1 MTMKQGLVAARSAPA
16 VLSDVSASFS
26 SAAVF
31 GARGNS
37 GVIVSQF
44 FKGLAEGFR
53 DTREA
58 DAAKL
63 FEALR
68 SGVRFAYASVAR
80 PIEGTILTVLREAT
94 DVLGAT
100 LPLDSVDEAI
110 AIFLAAARESLEKT
124 PELLPVL
131 KKAGVVDSGASGIVY
146 FFDGIDRG
154 IRGVPP
160 EDPDTEESVPES
172 RGIDLT
178 LFNKDTRFE
187 YGYCVEGLIQLNRD
201 PSDFDYSEFKSR
213 LYSRGES
220 IVTTIEGDKVKLH
233 IHTNRLAPVMEL
245 CQGYGELLTVKI
257 ENMTVQNIEKQA
269 AEQRADKLLF
279 DPEREIGAFAT
290 VAVATSVTMQKMLFD
305 MGIDAV
311 ILSDV
316 APSAQDFT
324 DAFAVLP
331 AEEILVFP
339 NSSNS
344 ILTSMQ
350 ASSLYK
356 KASVRVLNCRTTQ
369 ECYAALSVLDFDADA
384 DDAVAQF
391 NSIVS
396 GLKEV
401 FLYHAVKDA
410 DYDGV
415 HIKKNEFFALSGD
428 RITAIGRS
436 LESVAVAAVKRLCKS
451 KRASVL
457 TLFYG
462 KDIAEEYIEHLLSR
476 IEEQSLDIEIASV
489 STEEAAYSLAL
500 ILE

>member
-1 MTMKQGLVAARSAPA
+1 MLTTINGLQYLELLSLGVDNVERHQKTLNDLNVFPVPDGDTGTNMAMTMKQGLVAARSAPA

-37 GVIVSQF
+37 GVIVSQL

-94 DVLGAT
+94 DVLGAA

-187 YGYCVEGLIQLNRD
+187 YGYCVEGLIQLNRT
-201 PSDFDYSEFKSR
+201 PSDFDYSE
-213 LYSRGES
+213 
-220 IVTTIEGDKVKLH
+220 
-233 IHTNRLAPVMEL
+233 
-245 CQGYGELLTVKI
+245 Q
-257 ENMTVQNIEKQA
+257 
-269 AEQRADKLLF
+269 
-279 DPEREIGAFAT
+279 
-290 VAVATSVTMQKMLFD
+290 
-305 MGIDAV
+305 
-311 ILSDV
+311 
-316 APSAQDFT
+316 
-324 DAFAVLP
+324 
-331 AEEILVFP
+331 EE
-339 NSSNS
+339 
-344 ILTSMQ
+344 
-350 ASSLYK
+350 
-356 KASVRVLNCRTTQ
+356 
-369 ECYAALSVLDFDADA
+369 E
-384 DDAVAQF
+384 
-391 NSIVS
+391 
-396 GLKEV
+396 
-401 FLYHAVKDA
+401 
-410 DYDGV
+410 
-415 HIKKNEFFALSGD
+415 
-428 RITAIGRS
+428 
-436 LESVAVAAVKRLCKS
+436 
-451 KRASVL
+451 
-457 TLFYG
+457 G
-462 KDIAEEYIEHLLSR
+462 KDNG
-476 IEEQSLDIEIASV
+476 
-489 STEEAAYSLAL
+489 
-500 ILE
+500 